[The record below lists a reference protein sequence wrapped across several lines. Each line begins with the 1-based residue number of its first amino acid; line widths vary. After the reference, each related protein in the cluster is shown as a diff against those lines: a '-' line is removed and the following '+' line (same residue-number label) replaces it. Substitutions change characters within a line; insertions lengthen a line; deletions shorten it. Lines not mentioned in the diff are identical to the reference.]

1 MNRSIFLIIRD
12 LFISLCMI
20 TLSFLSKNII
30 YLIFGSLFLIFNV
43 YDYAS
48 KDGISL
54 YEIKIIKNE
63 NYVVNGML
71 IKFLNLIISIALI
84 IIGIY
89 KNMIAITIL
98 GCVLLII
105 TVLDFCY
112 KIPLYKIKKSK
123 KN

>member
-1 MNRSIFLIIRD
+1 MTRSIFLIIRD

-20 TLSFLSKNII
+20 TLSFLSENII
-30 YLIFGSLFLIFNV
+30 YLIVGSLLLIFNV

-71 IKFLNLIISIALI
+71 IKFLNLIISIVLL

-89 KNMIAITIL
+89 TNMIAITIL

-112 KIPLYKIKKSK
+112 KIPLYKIKK
-123 KN
+123 NL

>member
-20 TLSFLSKNII
+20 TLSFLSENII
-30 YLIFGSLFLIFNV
+30 YLIFGCLFLIFNV
-43 YDYAS
+43 YDCAS

-54 YEIKIIKNE
+54 YEIKSIRNE
-63 NYVVNGML
+63 DYVVNGMF
-71 IKFLNLIISIALI
+71 IKFLNLTIAIAII

-89 KNMIAITIL
+89 TNMIAITIS
-98 GCVLLII
+98 GCILLII